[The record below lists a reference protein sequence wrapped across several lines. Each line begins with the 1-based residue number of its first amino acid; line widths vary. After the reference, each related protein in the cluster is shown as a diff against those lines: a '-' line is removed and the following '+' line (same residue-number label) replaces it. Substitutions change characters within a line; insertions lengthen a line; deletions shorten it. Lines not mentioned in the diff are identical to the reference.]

1 MLLYSCITH
10 LVILNHITKPNNNIN
25 DIFLFATNFKIE
37 IHDRKRNYFTYN
49 YLYPFKNTNIE
60 SFVQNSYWSNLRDT
74 NPPPQFLS
82 NHHQSRNINYQPN
95 LKSNVKHRVKTM
107 YPSSFTH
114 VLAIPPPSSRSD
126 NSRVKPPWT
135 IVQIILEITSIPWI
149 NPRREKRRDIVDCAM
164 NGMPRGPAR

>member
-60 SFVQNSYWSNLRDT
+60 SFVQNSY
-74 NPPPQFLS
+74 
-82 NHHQSRNINYQPN
+82 
-95 LKSNVKHRVKTM
+95 
-107 YPSSFTH
+107 
-114 VLAIPPPSSRSD
+114 
-126 NSRVKPPWT
+126 
-135 IVQIILEITSIPWI
+135 
-149 NPRREKRRDIVDCAM
+149 
-164 NGMPRGPAR
+164 